1 MALGIIFALLSS
13 IALGN
18 ISSFAAL
25 SYRLGGGALDLI
37 FLRGV
42 IAFIVIWG
50 FYRLFYAKENE
61 PLTKQHLIYSFA
73 IGLGLS
79 AINIGYMGS
88 VFYLTPGL
96 AVAIFYLFPII
107 VLIVDC
113 ITRKQLP
120 HPIIAFAFAI
130 ALVGITVSLNAGGS
144 EIELPIEGVLLALLG
159 AIGMVIVLI
168 TTSKIHQQATNKN
181 KILILAQ
188 PITIVT
194 AGLLL
199 FLVRFEGG
207 DFIMLPQGNIG
218 LIALFIATILY
229 PVGYLLSFA
238 ALRYAS
244 ACVVALML
252 NMEPITTLIVARFV
266 VGENLTLIQYAGIIL
281 AVSGI
286 ALGGFITNYNHETKN
301 GGRDRD

>member
-1 MALGIIFALLSS
+1 MALGIILALMSG

-25 SYRLGGGALDLI
+25 SYHLGGGALDLI
-37 FLRGV
+37 LLRGIV
-42 IAFIVIWG
+42 ASIVIWG

-61 PLTKQHLIYSFA
+61 PLTRRHLIYSLA

-79 AINIGYMGS
+79 AVNIGYMGS
-88 VFYLTPGL
+88 VLYLTPGL

-107 VLIVDC
+107 VLIVDS
-113 ITRKQLP
+113 ITKKQVP
-120 HPIIAFAFAI
+120 HPIIIFSFAI

-144 EIELPIEGVLLALLG
+144 AIQLPLEGVLLALLG
-159 AIGMVIVLI
+159 ASGMVVVIL
-168 TTSKIHQQATNKN
+168 TTSKIQQGDNKN

-188 PITIVT
+188 PITIIT

-199 FLVRFEGG
+199 FVVRLESG

-229 PVGYLLSFA
+229 PIGYLLSFT
-238 ALRYAS
+238 ALRYVS
-244 ACVVALML
+244 AWVVALML
-252 NMEPITTLIVARFV
+252 NIEPITTLIVARLV
-266 VGENLTLIQYAGIIL
+266 VGENLALIQYIGIIL

-286 ALGGFITNYNHETKN
+286 ALGGFMTKN